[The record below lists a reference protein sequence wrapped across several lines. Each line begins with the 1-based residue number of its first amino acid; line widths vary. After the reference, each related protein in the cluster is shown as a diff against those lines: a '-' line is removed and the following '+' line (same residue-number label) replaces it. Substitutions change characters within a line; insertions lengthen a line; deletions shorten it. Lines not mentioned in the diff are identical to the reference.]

1 MTFSSGAIGRW
12 IIAVIGVAIVWLAFF
27 RLNDW
32 LFSQLAYTDRAHW
45 IFLPAAL
52 RVVAV
57 LLLGG
62 KGAVGLMAGAYLTL
76 PHDNPNDL
84 IFEIALSVSSGLA
97 PLAAV
102 AICQRFFKINSD
114 LAGLR
119 GSHIVALSVVS
130 ALANSALL
138 NILMFATARHHGDGV
153 LAATIFIGD
162 MLGAALLLLTI
173 ALGISAYTR
182 SRSMRG

>member
-1 MTFSSGAIGRW
+1 MRLSSDAVTRW

-32 LFSQLAYTDRAHW
+32 LFSQLAYTERAHW

-52 RVVAV
+52 RVIAV

-76 PHDNPNDL
+76 PHENPNDL
-84 IFEIALSVSSGLA
+84 TYEIALSVSSGLA

-114 LAGLR
+114 LGGLR

-138 NILMFATARHHGDGV
+138 NILMFATGRHHGDGV

-162 MLGAALLLLTI
+162 LFGAAALLLAI
-173 ALGISAYTR
+173 AIGISLFTR
-182 SRSMRG
+182 SRGLRG